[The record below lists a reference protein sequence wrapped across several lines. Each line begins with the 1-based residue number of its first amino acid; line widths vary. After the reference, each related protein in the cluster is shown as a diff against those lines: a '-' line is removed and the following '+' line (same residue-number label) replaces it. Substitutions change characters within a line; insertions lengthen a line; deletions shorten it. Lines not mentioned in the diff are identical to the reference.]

1 MSDQLRSFL
10 FAAATCLVCT
20 ISLTAASTGLKELQQ
35 RNIAMDRQK
44 NILKSVGLINEN
56 VGYTH
61 EEINKLY
68 VDNIKSIWV
77 DSNGFIVKKDQKAK
91 KKLPVYIYM
100 KNDRIESYILPI
112 DSRGLWGR
120 ILGYL
125 ALKNDGST
133 IVGFTVYKHSETPG
147 LGGEIEKRWFQK
159 NFEGKKIVSRT
170 GNFLSI
176 SIAKGGL
183 INTVPENRRINYV
196 DGISGAT
203 LTGKYLSS
211 GLKDIL
217 LEYEPVSLKFR
228 TKKLLRLTAEQTS
241 RPGRKEK

>member
-35 RNIAMDRQK
+35 KNIAMDRQK
-44 NILKSVGLINEN
+44 NILKSVGLIHEN
-56 VGYTH
+56 VSYTH

-77 DSNGFIVKKDQKAK
+77 DSKGSIVKKDQEAK

-100 KNDRIESYILPI
+100 KNNHIQSYILPI

-159 NFEGKKIVSRT
+159 NFEGKRIVSRT
-170 GNFLSI
+170 GDFLSI
-176 SIAKGGL
+176 SIAKGSL
-183 INTVPENRRINYV
+183 TDTVPKDRRINYV

-228 TKKLLRLTAEQTS
+228 TKKLLRLTAGN
-241 RPGRKEK
+241 RPGSKEKQ

>member
-1 MSDQLRSFL
+1 MSDQLRSLL
-10 FAAATCLVCT
+10 FAAATCLVCA
-20 ISLTAASTGLKELQQ
+20 ISLTAASTGLKGFQQ
-35 RNIAMDRQK
+35 KNIDIDRQK
-44 NILKSVGLINEN
+44 NILKSVGLIDEN
-56 VGYTH
+56 AGYTH

-68 VDNIKSIWV
+68 ADNIKCIWV
-77 DSNGFIVKKDQKAK
+77 DSKGSIIKKGQKAQK
-91 KKLPVYIYM
+91 ELPVYIYM

-147 LGGEIEKRWFQK
+147 LGGEIEKRWFRK
-159 NFEGKKIVSRT
+159 NFEGKKVVSRA
-170 GNFLSI
+170 GKFLSI
-176 SIAKGGL
+176 SIAKGGVKD
-183 INTVPENRRINYV
+183 TVPKDMQANYV

-203 LTGKYLSS
+203 LTGKYLAT

-228 TKKLLRLTAEQTS
+228 TKKLLRLAAGRKS
-241 RPGRKEK
+241 CPVRKEK

>member
-35 RNIAMDRQK
+35 KNIAMDRQK
-44 NILKSVGLINEN
+44 NILKSVGLIDEN

-61 EEINKLY
+61 DEINKLY

-77 DSNGFIVKKDQKAK
+77 DSKGSIVKKSQKAK

-170 GNFLSI
+170 GSFLSI

-183 INTVPENRRINYV
+183 TNTVPEDRRINYV

-228 TKKLLRLTAEQTS
+228 TKKLLRLTTGQTS

>member
-91 KKLPVYIYM
+91 KKLPVYIFM

>member
-20 ISLTAASTGLKELQQ
+20 ISLTAASTGLKGFQQ
-35 RNIAMDRQK
+35 KNIAVDKQK
-44 NILKSVGLINEN
+44 NILKSVGLIDEN
-56 VGYTH
+56 TGHTY
-61 EEINKLY
+61 EEINQLY
-68 VDNIKSIWV
+68 ADNIKCIWV
-77 DSNGFIVKKDQKAK
+77 DSKGSIIEKGQKPK
-91 KKLPVYIYM
+91 IELPVYIYM

-112 DSRGLWGR
+112 NSRGLWGR
-120 ILGYL
+120 IFGYL

-133 IVGFTVYKHSETPG
+133 IAGFTVYKHSETPG

-159 NFEGKKIVSRT
+159 NFEGKKVVSRA

-176 SIAKGGL
+176 SIAKGGAK
-183 INTVPENRRINYV
+183 NTVPEDRRINYV

-203 LTGKYLSS
+203 LTGKYLTT

-228 TKKLLRLTAEQTS
+228 TKKLLRMT
-241 RPGRKEK
+241 PGQKTCPVRKEK

>member
-1 MSDQLRSFL
+1 MSDQLKSFL

-35 RNIAMDRQK
+35 KNIAMDRQK
-44 NILKSVGLINEN
+44 NILKSVGLIDEN

-61 EEINKLY
+61 DEINKLY

-77 DSNGFIVKKDQKAK
+77 DSKGSIVKKSQKAK

-170 GNFLSI
+170 GSFLSI

-183 INTVPENRRINYV
+183 TNTVPEDRRINYV

>member
-1 MSDQLRSFL
+1 MSDQLKSFL

-35 RNIAMDRQK
+35 KNIAMDRQK
-44 NILKSVGLINEN
+44 NILKAVGLINEN

-133 IVGFTVYKHSETPG
+133 IVGFTIYKHSETPG

-241 RPGRKEK
+241 RPGREEK

>member
-1 MSDQLRSFL
+1 MSDQLKSFL

-35 RNIAMDRQK
+35 KNIAMDRQK
-44 NILKSVGLINEN
+44 NILKSVGLIDEN
-56 VGYTH
+56 VGYTQ

-68 VDNIKSIWV
+68 ADNIKYIFV
-77 DSNGFIVKKDQKAK
+77 DSKGTIIKKDQKAK

-133 IVGFTVYKHSETPG
+133 IAGFTVYKHSETPG
-147 LGGEIEKRWFQK
+147 LGGEIERRWFQK

-170 GNFLSI
+170 GKFLSI

-183 INTVPENRRINYV
+183 TDTVPEDRRINYV

-241 RPGRKEK
+241 RPGREEK

>member
-170 GNFLSI
+170 GNFISI

>member
-91 KKLPVYIYM
+91 KKLPVYIFM

-170 GNFLSI
+170 GNFISI

-183 INTVPENRRINYV
+183 MNTVPENRRINYV

>member
-1 MSDQLRSFL
+1 MSDQLKSFL

-20 ISLTAASTGLKELQQ
+20 ISLTAASTGLKGFQQ
-35 RNIAMDRQK
+35 KNVAMDRQK
-44 NILKSVGLINEN
+44 NILKSVGLIDEN
-56 VGYTH
+56 TGYTH

-68 VDNIKSIWV
+68 TDNIKCMWV
-77 DSNGFIVKKDQKAK
+77 DSKGSIIKKGQKAK
-91 KKLPVYIYM
+91 KELHVYIYM
-100 KNDRIESYILPI
+100 KNDRIESYIIPI

-133 IVGFTVYKHSETPG
+133 IAGFTVYKHSETPG

-183 INTVPENRRINYV
+183 ADTVPDDKRMNVV

-203 LTGKYLSS
+203 LTGKYLTT
-211 GLKDIL
+211 GLKGIL

-228 TKKLLRLTAEQTS
+228 TKQLLRLTTGQTNHS
-241 RPGRKEK
+241 GRKEK